1 MKIRSYKGASQE
13 KLYEAIRREL
23 GPEAVIVSTRHTT
36 EMKGFMPRRLF
47 EVVAVADDASA
58 DKQLLDRATGGA
70 AGMQKFTDQQEERWK
85 GIEDRLEHLC
95 REVRT
100 TTRGG
105 TPGAGNAE
113 SLPEFAQHWDPRF
126 LRAVRMQI
134 PELFSAKPDPAAAV
148 RLNEF
153 VNVCERFPTRRERR
167 PNVVVLVGPTGSGK
181 TTTLAKLAAIWRI
194 EQGLNV
200 GIVTTDTFRIAAV
213 DQIREYAALLGIEM
227 KIAFSAT
234 EARRAVESFSSKDIV
249 LVDTPGRNHRDR
261 IGMENLRGML
271 DSMGTVTSLLTIPA
285 TLGRR
290 HVSAVLDSFRKLH
303 PNYLV
308 ITKVDEAQDLNVL
321 STIHSEVPWPVAFL
335 TDGQQ
340 VPQDLHA
347 ACAKDVVAGLLGKM
361 PYRQEDEPAAA
372 PVRTASAPIEK
383 KEPTPRTTPPSAPRS
398 ARGTTLELA
407 A

>member
-1 MKIRSYKGASQE
+1 MKIRSYKGTSQE

-23 GPEAVIVSTRHTT
+23 GPEAVIVSTRQTT

-47 EVVAVADDASA
+47 EIVAVADDVSA
-58 DKQLLDRATGGA
+58 DRQLLDRATGGA
-70 AGMQKFTDQQEERWK
+70 AGLQKFTDQQEARWK

-95 REVRT
+95 REVRA
-100 TTRGG
+100 TTRG
-105 TPGAGNAE
+105 TAPGAE
-113 SLPEFAQHWDPRF
+113 SQGDLPDFAQDWDPRF
-126 LRAVRMQI
+126 LRSVRTRI
-134 PELFSAKPDPAAAV
+134 PELFGAKPDAAAAA
-148 RLNEF
+148 RLGEF
-153 VNVCERFPTRRERR
+153 VNVCERFPTRCERR
-167 PNVVVLVGPTGSGK
+167 PHIVVLIGPTGSGK

-213 DQIREYAALLGIEM
+213 DQIREYSALLGIEM

-234 EARRAVESFSSKDIV
+234 EARRAVESFGSKDIV

-271 DSMGTVTSLLTIPA
+271 DSMGTVTSLLTLPA
-285 TLGRR
+285 ILDRR
-290 HVSAVLDSFRKLH
+290 HASAVLDSFKKLH

-308 ITKVDEAQDLNVL
+308 ITKVDEAQDLTVL
-321 STIHSEVPWPVAFL
+321 STVHSEVPWPVAFL

-347 ACAKDVVAGLLGKM
+347 ACTKDLVSGLLGKM
-361 PYRQEDEPAAA
+361 PYRQESELASGTGC
-372 PVRTASAPIEK
+372 VASAPVE
-383 KEPTPRTTPPSAPRS
+383 KEPALRPKPPTHRPG
-398 ARGTTLELA
+398 RGSNLELA